1 MNPLAELAAFAGV
14 MALGQAS
21 PGPDLFLMTRTA
33 LAHGTR
39 AGVATALG
47 IACGLTLHAA
57 VAMGGVSVLLA
68 GDSPLA
74 RWLRMAAALYLL
86 WISWHLLRA
95 AWRRSTPTPDGLPAP
110 TDGGSAG
117 FFWRRGF
124 LCNVLNPKVALFLA
138 AVAASFTRA
147 AHPPWWPWL
156 LGLIVVVEGLLL
168 WIAWARALQWPPL
181 KRIYQNSSRWL
192 DTAFGLAL
200 LALAGRMVA

>member
-1 MNPLAELAAFAGV
+1 

-33 LAHGTR
+33 LAHGAR
-39 AGVATALG
+39 AGIHTALG

-68 GDSPLA
+68 GDAPLA
-74 RWLRMAAALYLL
+74 RWLRLAAALYLL
-86 WISWHLLRA
+86 WIAWHLLRA
-95 AWRRSTPTPDGLPAP
+95 ARRGAAPAP
-110 TDGGSAG
+110 EGGSAG
-117 FFWRRGF
+117 THGGGTWVCWRRGF

-138 AVAASFTRA
+138 AVAASFTPA
-147 AHPPWWPWL
+147 GHPAWWPWL
-156 LGLIVVVEGLLL
+156 LGLIVVTEGLLL

-192 DTAFGLAL
+192 DAGFAIAL
-200 LALAGRMVA
+200 VALAARMVA